1 MKASLLIFLM
11 FQSLGPVVGEGS
23 RLVLGGVG
31 RGEGGLYRCG
41 ASNGVEE
48 EGERVSADIRLTV
61 HCEYKVIIAEI
72 LEKHVLSLLSSP
84 SCISVRAKLSPDL
97 LKTF

>member
-1 MKASLLIFLM
+1 M
-11 FQSLGPVVGEGS
+11 VGEGS

-61 HCEYKVIIAEI
+61 HCEYKVIIN
-72 LEKHVLSLLSSP
+72 LVQVQFLSRKLRSWKSMSCPYCLSCP
-84 SCISVRAKLSPDL
+84 AYQ
-97 LKTF
+97 

>member
-1 MKASLLIFLM
+1 MYMM

-31 RGEGGLYRCG
+31 RGEGGLYQCG

-61 HCEYKVIIAEI
+61 HCEYQ
-72 LEKHVLSLLSSP
+72 
-84 SCISVRAKLSPDL
+84 
-97 LKTF
+97 

>member
-1 MKASLLIFLM
+1 M

-31 RGEGGLYRCG
+31 RGEGGLYQCG

-61 HCEYKVIIAEI
+61 HCEYQ
-72 LEKHVLSLLSSP
+72 
-84 SCISVRAKLSPDL
+84 
-97 LKTF
+97 

>member
-1 MKASLLIFLM
+1 MIISMLLIFLM

-61 HCEYKVIIAEI
+61 HCEYRVIIA
-72 LEKHVLSLLSSP
+72 LVQVQFQSRKLSSWKSL
-84 SCISVRAKLSPDL
+84 SCPYCRPRPAYQ
-97 LKTF
+97 